1 MGAELGL
8 VWTLWKVMG
17 GGVGSKGW
25 SSAGV
30 CEPAGTHLFLSP
42 RGSLLP
48 DHCPHTVVHYC
59 GWPTRH
65 QLRLSPLFKNS
76 AFPFRLQKPFCCL
89 QTQRGTSGSDLLSRI
104 SCLTQPLLRGLTT
117 GDYVVPPPP
126 EVYFHLAGL

>member
-48 DHCPHTVVHYC
+48 DHCPIAHT
-59 GWPTRH
+59 
-65 QLRLSPLFKNS
+65 RLSIIVVGRPDISLGFPLFSKIVLFLLGS
-76 AFPFRLQKPFCCL
+76 KSHFAASKLKGGLQALTFCQEL
-89 QTQRGTSGSDLLSRI
+89 
-104 SCLTQPLLRGLTT
+104 
-117 GDYVVPPPP
+117 VV
-126 EVYFHLAGL
+126 